1 MNKHLC
7 QNQKTREEL
16 ININSKIEALT
27 SSSRQGCITDYDE
40 INEIVTKLNETP
52 MSCFNHGSSN
62 TFLCLLEILMARYK
76 LDFERMDEVKY
87 AEALEFIDWVIYS
100 EFFIHES
107 DAWRVDLRYFLIGNL
122 RSMLLLSENFNTT
135 LRLFLAVTVK
145 GYITYIA
152 AKRGETGERRE
163 VPFESFCFNIK
174 KHMDYDITEKTTI
187 KEFLLETERFQYR
200 SWLPTMPIK
209 EFEDSIR
216 ASYKDL
222 YDFFITDFQYAFRQY
237 FNFYKLEE
245 KYKIKEEDN

>member
-1 MNKHLC
+1 MNKHIC
-7 QNQKTREEL
+7 QNQKTRKEM

-107 DAWRVDLRYFLIGNL
+107 DAWCVDLCYFFIGSL
-122 RSMLLLSENFNTT
+122 RSMLLLLENFNTT

-152 AKRGETGERRE
+152 DKSGKDSESRDAHFKAFRRN
-163 VPFESFCFNIK
+163 VKNHIG
-174 KHMDYDITEKTTI
+174 YIITDTTTI
-187 KEFLLETERFQYR
+187 KEYLRATEVFQSN
-200 SWLPTMPIK
+200 SWIPTMPIK
-209 EFEDSIR
+209 DYEDGIR

-237 FNFYKLEE
+237 YNFYKLEE